1 MADQQKVYNSWTAE
15 DVANAA
21 ADAGASSEVV
31 EEVKNSEIAT
41 GQEIATANYEKL
53 EQATGSVSS
62 PRVLIDGED
71 IPDDQLNTWVSY
83 AVENG

>member
-1 MADQQKVYNSWTAE
+1 MLLPIL
-15 DVANAA
+15 
-21 ADAGASSEVV
+21 GASSEVV